1 MIYLDNASSTM
12 MYDEVLN
19 TMLPFLKQQY
29 GNPSSLHKLG
39 ISSHNAIKKAKNMIA
54 SLINSRQDEIYI
66 TSGGTESNNTVI
78 YGVASYNKNKNHII
92 VSSIEHDSIL
102 QPCCQLEKKGFEITY
117 LKVDENGLINP
128 KDVEKSINDR
138 TCLVSIMFVNNE
150 IGTIQPIHKISDICS
165 KNNILFHSDCSQSA
179 GKLCID
185 VKNSKLDMLT
195 ISSHKMNG
203 PKGIG
208 ALYVRSG
215 TKLSPLIVGGGQQN
229 GFRSG
234 TENVASI
241 VGFGIACK
249 LSKDRLLQNFIH
261 FNKLQGYLHYE
272 INKKITHV
280 KLNGNATRRIPNN
293 LNFSFFGINGEDLI
307 TKLDEHGI
315 AVSTGSA
322 CKSNTKKAS
331 HVLKSMGLS
340 YERINSSIRITIGV
354 HNTMNEMK
362 QTVLVLDKIIKELRS
377 ISPLKYKYNF

>member
-1 MIYLDNASSTM
+1 M

>member
-1 MIYLDNASSTM
+1 M

-261 FNKLQGYLHYE
+261 FNKLQGYLHHE

-307 TKLDEHGI
+307 TKLDEYGI